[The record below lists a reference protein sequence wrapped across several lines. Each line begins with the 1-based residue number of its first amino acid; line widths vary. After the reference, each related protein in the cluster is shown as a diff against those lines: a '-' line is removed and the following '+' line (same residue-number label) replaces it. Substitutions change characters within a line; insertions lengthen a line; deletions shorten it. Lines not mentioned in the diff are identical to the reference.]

1 MTRRL
6 RCRVA
11 AAGVALAVLAAC
23 DRQPVSADRQTG
35 TAPDSAE
42 QVLYNASTVL
52 TANGVRRGD
61 MRGDTVG
68 TFESMTRFR
77 FRPIEVRFVTA
88 LGRPLAVLNAPS
100 GEYSLATGALVTTG
114 SARLVSDTSGRRIVT
129 QAVLYDVETN
139 QLASDSSFTATFGAR
154 KLSGVGFTSDP
165 GLFTIQCVAKCVGS
179 LGAPPNAGPRS
190 RPPAPRPRSAPVR
203 TPVPAPPP
211 P

>member
-6 RCRVA
+6 RRRAA
-11 AAGVALAVLAAC
+11 AAGLTLAVLAAC
-23 DRQPVSADRQTG
+23 NRQPISADRQNGST
-35 TAPDSAE
+35 PDSAE

-77 FRPIEVRFVTA
+77 FRPVEVRFSTA
-88 LGRPLAVLNAPS
+88 LGRPLAMLTAAS

-179 LGAPPNAGPRS
+179 LGGPPNAGPRS
-190 RPPAPRPRSAPVR
+190 RPPAPRPRPAPVR